1 MGSADEST
9 ALVGARPA
17 PRWRFAALGAG
28 LGCLALAAVAVGQPA
43 APRSAPAALAAF
55 EDLDFEQQFDV
66 VYDILVTQDYSAHV
80 ICTGDAEATPTYAL
94 CGEASCSPYGGGVAP
109 WQRAGVQGGDGR
121 NSSLESTWAAQ
132 ADLPPICEDLV
143 EVPLAK
149 GAGGTIGAYE
159 LTRRLGEGEF
169 AAVYE
174 CKRAADGPDGKR
186 YAVKAIN
193 KAKVQRHSSI
203 LKSKRN
209 IRRVNL
215 EVAAMRRF
223 RHGGICQLYDVVQSN
238 SFVYLVME
246 MGERDLFTFLDDH
259 PEGCPEPVVKQVM
272 RILALGLRHC
282 HNAGVAHRDIKPENI
297 LVVGDP
303 LTWAGADDRAG
314 IVKLCDFG
322 LCASVHD
329 GAMLNDFVGSPGF
342 FAPELMI
349 RRQYDGP
356 LADAWS
362 MGAVMVEMLL
372 GHRAFDSLWCPPYE
386 HLHDVS
392 AFSRGIREAVSRAKL
407 GSAETPPSEP
417 VRRLLE
423 MLLQVEPER
432 RANVEEVCGAKWFDL
447 LKATANGAMQLLR
460 LTFDRGDRP
469 SFDGRPAPKPAERRA
484 AYRETPRALPKIA
497 SEGNLA
503 KAAEAERV
511 DTASTAAGES
521 PGEPPAD
528 GDDRAKVDA
537 LAGGDDDLKC
547 KTPRDPAAAPPATA
561 PPVAC

>member
-1 MGSADEST
+1 
-9 ALVGARPA
+9 
-17 PRWRFAALGAG
+17 
-28 LGCLALAAVAVGQPA
+28 
-43 APRSAPAALAAF
+43 
-55 EDLDFEQQFDV
+55 
-66 VYDILVTQDYSAHV
+66 
-80 ICTGDAEATPTYAL
+80 
-94 CGEASCSPYGGGVAP
+94 
-109 WQRAGVQGGDGR
+109 
-121 NSSLESTWAAQ
+121 
-132 ADLPPICEDLV
+132 
-143 EVPLAK
+143 
-149 GAGGTIGAYE
+149 IGAYE

-447 LKATANGAMQLLR
+447 
-460 LTFDRGDRP
+460 
-469 SFDGRPAPKPAERRA
+469 
-484 AYRETPRALPKIA
+484 
-497 SEGNLA
+497 
-503 KAAEAERV
+503 
-511 DTASTAAGES
+511 
-521 PGEPPAD
+521 
-528 GDDRAKVDA
+528 
-537 LAGGDDDLKC
+537 
-547 KTPRDPAAAPPATA
+547 
-561 PPVAC
+561 

>member
-1 MGSADEST
+1 M
-9 ALVGARPA
+9 A
-17 PRWRFAALGAG
+17 P
-28 LGCLALAAVAVGQPA
+28 Q
-43 APRSAPAALAAF
+43 
-55 EDLDFEQQFDV
+55 
-66 VYDILVTQDYSAHV
+66 
-80 ICTGDAEATPTYAL
+80 
-94 CGEASCSPYGGGVAP
+94 
-109 WQRAGVQGGDGR
+109 

-174 CKRAADGPDGKR
+174 CTRAADGPDGKR

-223 RHGGICQLYDVVQSN
+223 RHGGICQLYDVVQSD

-356 LADAWS
+356 LADMWS

-392 AFSRGIREAVSRAKL
+392 AFSCGICEAVSRVKL
-407 GSAETPPSEP
+407 GSVETPPSEP
-417 VRRLLE
+417 VRKLLE

-511 DTASTAAGES
+511 DTASTAAGEP
-521 PGEPPAD
+521 PGDPPAD

-537 LAGGDDDLKC
+537 LADGDDDLKC

-561 PPVAC
+561 PPAAC